1 VETSAEI
8 IAKKFYHRGDRLIA
22 RDMFDFALVTEKE
35 PHELMAASEYLIR
48 HADAIKSQLA
58 GDTTFLQVQF
68 DAIETLSYTPSFDE
82 VRDKVL
88 LQLDASIE
96 HQKRMNTLGN

>member
-22 RDMFDFALVTEKE
+22 RDMFDFALVIEKE
-35 PHELMAASEYLIR
+35 PRELMAASEYLIR

-88 LQLDASIE
+88 FQLDASIE
-96 HQKRMNTLGN
+96 HQKRTNTLGN